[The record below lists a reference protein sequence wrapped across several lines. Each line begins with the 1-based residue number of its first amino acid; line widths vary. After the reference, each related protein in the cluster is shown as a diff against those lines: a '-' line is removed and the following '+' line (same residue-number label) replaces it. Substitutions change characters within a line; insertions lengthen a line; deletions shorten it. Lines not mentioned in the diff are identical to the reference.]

1 MSLEESFH
9 GLLQR
14 LTGLIGVGLGE
25 LVVLALLAVAG
36 SVVAS
41 ALSFAGRRLGS
52 DDEPRLLGT
61 VTRHCSKVL
70 HLLLP
75 VLAVSIGLNMMGTE
89 DGLAAVLP
97 RVLSIVSI
105 ALSGWL
111 VVNVIRG
118 TVAYVVET
126 NSIQQADNLHAR
138 QIQTQIRLLGRVLIF
153 VVIIATIG
161 GVLVSIP
168 SIRNIGVSLFASAGI
183 AGIAVGLA
191 ARPTLGNL
199 IAGLQIAI
207 TQPIRL
213 DDAVVV
219 EGEWGWVEEIT
230 MTFVV
235 VRIWDLRRLVLPISY
250 FIEQPFENWT
260 RTRADI
266 LGSVVLYMD
275 YTVPVAEVRA
285 EFSRALRDSEYW
297 DGKVEVVHVIDCTE
311 KTVQVRLLMSAANS
325 PNAWELRCAVRERI
339 ITFLQ
344 ENYPESLPRLR
355 LAGAA
360 ATGELAET

>member
-1 MSLEESFH
+1 MSLFAA
-9 GLLQR
+9 
-14 LTGLIGVGLGE
+14 LGF
-25 LVVLALLAVAG
+25 VAAAV
-36 SVVAS
+36 
-41 ALSFAGRRLGS
+41 LSFVGRRLGS
-52 DDEPRLLGT
+52 SDQPRLLGT
-61 VTRHCSKVL
+61 VTRYCSKVL

-75 VLAVSIGLNMMGTE
+75 VLAISIGLNMIGADE
-89 DGLAAVLP
+89 GLMAALP
-97 RVLSIVSI
+97 RILSIASI

-138 QIQTQIRLLGRVLIF
+138 QVQTQMRLLGRVLIF
-153 VVIIATIG
+153 VVIIATIA

-250 FIEQPFENWT
+250 FIEKPFENWT

-266 LGSVVLYMD
+266 LGSVIIYTD
-275 YTVPVAEVRA
+275 YSVPFDEIRA
-285 EFSRALRDSEYW
+285 EFSRALRDSDRW
-297 DGKVEVVHVIDCTE
+297 DGKVEVVQVTDCTE
-311 KTVQVRLLMSAANS
+311 KTVQVRLLMSAASS
-325 PNAWELRCAVRERI
+325 PDAWELRCAVRERVV
-339 ITFLQ
+339 TFLQ
-344 ENYPESLPRLR
+344 DKYPESLPRLR
-355 LAGAA
+355 LENAA
-360 ATGELAET
+360 ADSV